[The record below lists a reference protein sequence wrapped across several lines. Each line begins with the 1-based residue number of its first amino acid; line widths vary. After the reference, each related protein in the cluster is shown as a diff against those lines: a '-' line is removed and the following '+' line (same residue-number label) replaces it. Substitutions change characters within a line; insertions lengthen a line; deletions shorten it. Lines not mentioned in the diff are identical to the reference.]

1 MLRVLLLL
9 SALLMP
15 VVGFLSQRGA
25 FGPDNKTISDA
36 YPTLLIAE
44 GYAFSIWGVIFLLDI
59 ALAAMQWKRG
69 TALPPRVQ
77 GALVIAFGAASAWM
91 ILFPQLQFWLAL
103 ATIWASL
110 LALLYAA
117 FHMADESAGSGSLA
131 TPLAHWAVGLHA
143 GWISLAVL
151 LNTAQVI
158 AAYRLA
164 SIDHQLP
171 WSLGLWAAAAAI
183 LAFAIHRVRGH
194 WAYTV
199 AAIWG
204 LTGVAVKQ
212 WSNPMPGARESAAI
226 AIALAAV
233 AIGQTL
239 WERSR
244 QPTPHQT
251 ST

>member
-1 MLRVLLLL
+1 
-9 SALLMP
+9 
-15 VVGFLSQRGA
+15 
-25 FGPDNKTISDA
+25 
-36 YPTLLIAE
+36 
-44 GYAFSIWGVIFLLDI
+44 
-59 ALAAMQWKRG
+59 
-69 TALPPRVQ
+69 
-77 GALVIAFGAASAWM
+77 M

-110 LALLYAA
+110 LLLLYAA
-117 FHMADESAGSGSLA
+117 FRLADESAGAGSLA
-131 TPLAHWAVGLHA
+131 TPLARWAVGLHA

-164 SIDHQLP
+164 PIDQQLP
-171 WSLGLWAAAAAI
+171 WSLVLWAAAAGI
-183 LAFAIHRVRGH
+183 LAFTIHRLRGH

-212 WSNPMPGARESAAI
+212 WPNPMPGARTSAAI
-226 AIALAAV
+226 AMALAALV
-233 AIGQTL
+233 IAQTL

-244 QPTPHQT
+244 RPTRRQA
-251 ST
+251 